1 MFKDNWDNVQF
12 LVGDKKI
19 YNNTLFPYDLR
30 ICEFL
35 NSFSSELS
43 KKKYNKYPDLKSLS
57 FWCRKKNIEKLK
69 LSFKHDNVKKGK
81 GLIFH
86 ITPSN
91 VPTNFAYSLIFG
103 LITGNSN
110 IIKVPSKDFIQISI
124 ICNVIKKLL
133 KIKKFHKVRNLIKI
147 LKYKENDTLTKYLS
161 EVCDIRIIWGGSKS
175 IQAIRQF
182 PLQDRSFEI
191 TFADRNSLCIINS
204 DGIKKLKKFDLKLLV
219 KNFYNDTY
227 LFDQNACSSP
237 NLIIWTGNSVKL
249 SRKKFWV
256 ALNDLLK
263 KNYIIPDKA
272 SYDKFN
278 QFCVD
283 TAKLK
288 NIKNHERY
296 GNYIYTIF
304 LNKIDKS
311 IENFKGKWGYFYEYE
326 TQNFNNLHS
335 VIGKKYQTLTYYGV
349 KKDFLSSIFKNEIRG
364 IDRIVPIGQA
374 LDISLNWDGFDI
386 NNLLTR
392 VVEIK

>member
-1 MFKDNWDNVQF
+1 MFEDNWDNVQF
-12 LVGDKKI
+12 LVGDKQV
-19 YNNTLFPYDLR
+19 YNNTLFPYDLK

-204 DGIKKLKKFDLKLLV
+204 DEIKKLKKFDLNLLV

-237 NLIIWTGNSVKL
+237 HLIIWTGNSVKL

-326 TQNFNNLHS
+326 TKNFNNLQN

-349 KKDFLSSIFKNEIRG
+349 KKDFLSSIFKNDLKG

>member
-1 MFKDNWDNVQF
+1 MFKDKWDNVEF
-12 LVGDKKI
+12 LVGDKQI
-19 YNNTLFPYDLR
+19 YNNTLFPYDLI

-69 LSFKHDNVKKGK
+69 LSFKYDNVKKGK

-110 IIKVPSKDFIQISI
+110 VIKVPSKDFIQISI

-133 KIKKFHKVRNLIKI
+133 KIKKFHKIRKLIKI
-147 LKYKENDTLTKYLS
+147 LKYKENDNLTKYLS
-161 EVCDIRIIWGGSKS
+161 KVCDIRIIWGGSKS

-191 TFADRNSLCIINS
+191 TFADRNSFCIINS
-204 DGIKKLKKFDLKLLV
+204 DRIKKLKKFDLKLLV

-237 NLIIWTGNSVKL
+237 HLIIWTGNSVKV

-256 ALNDLLK
+256 ELNNLLK

-326 TQNFNNLHS
+326 TRNFKNLQNF
-335 VIGKKYQTLTYYGV
+335 IGKKYQTLTYFGV
-349 KKDFLSSIFKNEIRG
+349 KKNFLSSIFKNDIEG